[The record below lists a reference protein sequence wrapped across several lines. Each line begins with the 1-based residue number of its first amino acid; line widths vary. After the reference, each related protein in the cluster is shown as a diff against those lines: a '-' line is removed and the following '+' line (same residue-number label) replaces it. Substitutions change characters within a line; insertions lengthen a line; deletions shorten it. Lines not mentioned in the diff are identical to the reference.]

1 MTLRARIVDTVKTN
15 TAMINLLKEKAVYCN
30 SAEFSSAINYKTNR
44 NKDRI
49 IRDTVREIL
58 EELERK

>member
-15 TAMINLLKEKAVYCN
+15 TAMIELLKEKAVYCN
-30 SAEFSSAINYKTNR
+30 EPEFSSAINYKTNR

-49 IRDTVREIL
+49 IRDAVREIL

>member
-30 SAEFSSAINYKTNR
+30 SAEFSSAINYRTNR